1 MSSNLVNH
9 SPDAEPE
16 VASKFYNTM
25 EIFVAELFLFLAY
38 FLRPIPRVK
47 LLGQKIRRLSGL
59 LLHHVPSDLMPAEQ
73 AVQVNSE
80 W

>member
-9 SPDAEPE
+9 SPNAEPE

-25 EIFVAELFLFLAY
+25 EIFVPELFPFLAY

-47 LLGQKIRRLSGL
+47 LLGQKI
-59 LLHHVPSDLMPAEQ
+59 
-73 AVQVNSE
+73 
-80 W
+80 